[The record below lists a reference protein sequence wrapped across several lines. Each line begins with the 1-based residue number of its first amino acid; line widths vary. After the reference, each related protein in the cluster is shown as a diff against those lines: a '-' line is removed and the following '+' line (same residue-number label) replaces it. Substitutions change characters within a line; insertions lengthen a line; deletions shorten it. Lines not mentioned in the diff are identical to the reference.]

1 MADPK
6 SAHREAVF
14 GGSDGP
20 IRQAIPVIYL
30 WALCFGGWTSDRANP
45 VGFRGRIAV
54 AFGSANRFEWE
65 AAVACAA
72 TAGSEHGHVP
82 GMFGTA
88 GSPRAEERHPR
99 IAGACEL
106 AG

>member
-1 MADPK
+1 MGLLK
-6 SAHREAVF
+6 TR
-14 GGSDGP
+14 
-20 IRQAIPVIYL
+20 
-30 WALCFGGWTSDRANP
+30 DRRGRGFRRLASGRAAAPRARHTAPARPNP

-72 TAGSEHGHVP
+72 TAGSEHVDKHGHVL